1 MPTTPIDAAA
11 LGIDFGRLAPEI
23 VLGLTAIAVVLI
35 DLVVRDKRILSWLSV
50 LGTLIAGIAAVLL
63 WTSGDSGS
71 SFAGI
76 VITDTFGTF
85 FKLVLLAGTLL
96 VFLFSP
102 DYVARRLPR
111 FQGEYYGLILLSTVG
126 MMLIVSMGEL
136 ITIFLALEIQT
147 FALVALT
154 ALLKD
159 ERSTESGLKLL
170 LLSAVATAIMLYGM
184 ALLFGLT
191 GTTFISEIGEA
202 VGGRI
207 GEGGINQNLGL
218 MLAAVLLL
226 VGFGFKISSVP
237 FQMWVPS
244 VYEGAPTPIV
254 GYLSVASKAAGFA
267 VLLRVF
273 ITVYGDAGLEWLDW
287 PLLIGVL
294 AVASMILGNVVA
306 IVQTNI
312 KRLLAYSTI
321 AQAGYIL
328 IGVAALRTS
337 EVDTYELALSGVL
350 FYLAAYTLSNLAAFG
365 AIIAL
370 TAQNRGDGIENLAG
384 GAARSPFAAI
394 VLTIAL
400 ISLVGLPP
408 TGLFVGKIYLFYGAV
423 QSGLWWLALAGALNS
438 FVSAYYYLRP
448 IRTLWAGESDPADAA
463 SQAEFR
469 PSLSL
474 RASLA
479 LSMAGV
485 IVLGIVPMWLI
496 SRATEAAS
504 SLTP

>member
-1 MPTTPIDAAA
+1 M
-11 LGIDFGRLAPEI
+11 
-23 VLGLTAIAVVLI
+23 
-35 DLVVRDKRILSWLSV
+35 
-50 LGTLIAGIAAVLL
+50 
-63 WTSGDSGS
+63 
-71 SFAGI
+71 
-76 VITDTFGTF
+76 
-85 FKLVLLAGTLL
+85 
-96 VFLFSP
+96 
-102 DYVARRLPR
+102 
-111 FQGEYYGLILLSTVG
+111 
-126 MMLIVSMGEL
+126 
-136 ITIFLALEIQT
+136 
-147 FALVALT
+147 
-154 ALLKD
+154 
-159 ERSTESGLKLL
+159 
-170 LLSAVATAIMLYGM
+170 
-184 ALLFGLT
+184 
-191 GTTFISEIGEA
+191 
-202 VGGRI
+202 
-207 GEGGINQNLGL
+207 
-218 MLAAVLLL
+218 
-226 VGFGFKISSVP
+226 
-237 FQMWVPS
+237 
-244 VYEGAPTPIV
+244 
-254 GYLSVASKAAGFA
+254 
-267 VLLRVF
+267 
-273 ITVYGDAGLEWLDW
+273 YGDAGLEWLDW

-469 PSLSL
+469 PSLSSSSVPGAEHGGSNCPGH
-474 RASLA
+474 RADVAHFPRDGGRFQFDSMTTSGSSSSGFAGQGPCAILQAAADTLDARSLPIA
-479 LSMAGV
+479 YKTN
-485 IVLGIVPMWLI
+485 W
-496 SRATEAAS
+496 R
-504 SLTP
+504 